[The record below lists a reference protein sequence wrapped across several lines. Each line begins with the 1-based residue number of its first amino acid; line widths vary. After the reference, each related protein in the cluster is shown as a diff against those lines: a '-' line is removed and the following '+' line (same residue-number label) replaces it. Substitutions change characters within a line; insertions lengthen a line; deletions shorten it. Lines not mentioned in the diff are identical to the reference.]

1 MTIGTLAGA
10 GTITANGGSGD
21 VGGGDG
27 GGAGGRIAIAAGA
40 NSFAGTLAAQGANGC
55 TCYGGAGTVYTVV
68 SGQPGLVL
76 VDNGGN
82 AGAQT
87 PLTSTSLP
95 VVASLTVQ
103 NGAQVVLT
111 QPSTAGLAV
120 QTDYATLQNLHVAS
134 GGLLTTADNA
144 LALTMLGNA
153 AIDDGGALIL
163 DNLGYQA
170 GQGFGNGGSGST
182 GCGGG
187 GYGGRGGPDASG
199 YNAGASYGN
208 YQWPTD
214 PGSAGGGGCVS
225 PGGGVLKLTNYGTL
239 QVNGLLSANG
249 GNAWNGNGGGS
260 AGGSLLLVAGALTGD
275 GTISANGG
283 AGSGSQNGGGG
294 GGRIAVYTH
303 DLSGFNITN
312 LTVTGGPG
320 KYNGD
325 DGTIYLGDLDTQ
337 PVYQPD
343 LLISNPG

>member
-1 MTIGTLAGA
+1 M
-10 GTITANGGSGD
+10 
-21 VGGGDG
+21 
-27 GGAGGRIAIAAGA
+27 
-40 NSFAGTLAAQGANGC
+40 
-55 TCYGGAGTVYTVV
+55 YTVV

-95 VVASLTVQ
+95 VVAGQAIAVQ

-144 LALTMLGNA
+144 LALTMLGDA

-170 GQGFGNGGSGST
+170 GQGFGNGGSGFT
-182 GCGGG
+182 GCGGER
-187 GYGGRGGPDASG
+187 YSGRSRPDASG

-208 YQWPTD
+208 YQCPPIPAAPAVGMRQPRRRCTEVD
-214 PGSAGGGGCVS
+214 QLRHPAGQWVALCQWGQC
-225 PGGGVLKLTNYGTL
+225 LEW
-239 QVNGLLSANG
+239 Q
-249 GNAWNGNGGGS
+249 WRRQCRR
-260 AGGSLLLVAGALTGD
+260 SLLLVAGALTGD
-275 GTISANGG
+275 GTISAER
-283 AGSGSQNGGGG
+283 GSGQRVAERRRRR
-294 GGRIAVYTH
+294 GRIAVYTH

-312 LTVTGGPG
+312 RHRHGWTRE
-320 KYNGD
+320 
-325 DGTIYLGDLDTQ
+325 I
-337 PVYQPD
+337 
-343 LLISNPG
+343 